1 MAEKGRPS
9 RSDVKYTDT
18 VAEKS
23 ALQAV
28 LVKQDE
34 LIDEINDLKTAIK
47 AITAKLD
54 ADAGVTDV
62 DYASSITDSLSG
74 DTDKVELK

>member
-9 RSDVKYTDT
+9 RTVQYTDT

-34 LIDEINDLKTAIK
+34 LIDEINALKDAVK
-47 AITAKLD
+47 ALTAKLD

-62 DYASSITDSLSG
+62 DYASSISDSLSE
-74 DTDKVELK
+74 DTEKVELK